1 MKSRAVVV
9 LLELMVLAIAILF
22 LGCASQP
29 PQSRPTTIEPF
40 IGTWSGSW
48 RSNVNPSD
56 GGTVSVEIIADTQ
69 RSPNG
74 ALYTA
79 KSPQFQMNRIKGELR
94 NGELAFLTPWRA
106 ELTFSLYGNDRLEVT
121 YFNPGNQDRGIWSLS
136 RK

>member
-1 MKSRAVVV
+1 MKLKAVIVPLV
-9 LLELMVLAIAILF
+9 LTLAIITAS
-22 LGCASQP
+22 CAGMP
-29 PQSRPTTIEPF
+29 PQDRPTSIEPF
-40 IGTWSGSW
+40 LGNWAGNW
-48 RSNVNPSD
+48 RSSVNPSD

-74 ALYTA
+74 AIYTA

-94 NGELAFLTPWRA
+94 NGELAFITPWRA
-106 ELTFSLYGNDRLEVT
+106 ELTFALYGKDRLEVT